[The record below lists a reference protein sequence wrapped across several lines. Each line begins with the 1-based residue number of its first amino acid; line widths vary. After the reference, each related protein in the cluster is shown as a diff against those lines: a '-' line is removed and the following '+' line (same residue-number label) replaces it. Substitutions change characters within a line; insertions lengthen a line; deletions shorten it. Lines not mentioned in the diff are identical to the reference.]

1 MKKSLFA
8 FLIMAM
14 VVSIS
19 SGICFASE
27 NNDGPQSYAEEQDMI
42 AEMAKPVVLDKEY
55 PQWGFRSH
63 SWITGTGSETIA
75 HTQLIDLVT
84 GTVIKESN
92 TKCNYTDPVY
102 NDSNN

>member
-1 MKKSLFA
+1 MMKKPLFA

-27 NNDGPQSYAEEQDMI
+27 MSDGPQAYAEDQTID
-42 AEMAKPVVLDKEY
+42 EMFKPVVLDQDY

-63 SWITGTGSETIA
+63 AWITGTGSETIA
-75 HTQLIDLVT
+75 HTQLVDIAT
-84 GTVIKESN
+84 GTVIKQLD
-92 TKCNYTDPVY
+92 TKCGYTNPVE
-102 NDSNN
+102 